1 MTLLVIL
8 PTYNERE
15 NLPTLVPA
23 VLEQGAE
30 ILVADDQSPDGTG
43 ALADELAAAHPG
55 RVHVLHR
62 TGEKGFALSYIDGM
76 RWAIERN
83 YDLICQM
90 DADWSHD
97 PKYLPAI
104 AEASATHDV
113 VIGSRYVNGV
123 SVVNWPLRRIFLSS
137 FANWYIRT
145 LTGLKTRDCTAGFRC
160 WRRAKLAEVM
170 QADISS
176 DGYAF
181 QVEMLWKAARVGCR
195 ITEVPIIFV
204 ERQQGQ
210 SKLSTKVLMESLLMP
225 WRLRVR
231 SLLSR

>member
-137 FANWYIRT
+137 FANWYIR
-145 LTGLKTRDCTAGFRC
+145 C